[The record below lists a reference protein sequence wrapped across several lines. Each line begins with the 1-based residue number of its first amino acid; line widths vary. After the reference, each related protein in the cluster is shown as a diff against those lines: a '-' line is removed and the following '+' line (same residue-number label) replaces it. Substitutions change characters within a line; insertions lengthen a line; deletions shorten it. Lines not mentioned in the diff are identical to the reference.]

1 MSKVADLNTHQKLA
15 AIQQS
20 IKVGK
25 SQYNAFG
32 KYYYRNAEDI
42 LEALKPYEG
51 KYDVSFHIDE
61 EIKSI
66 DALESPIVYV
76 VATAVIIDN
85 LTGIRIASRGNAII
99 DFEAKGMQ
107 MPQRTGAAS
116 SYAKK
121 YAMGNLLLLDDT
133 KDSDATN
140 EHGKGGTTSAPNTPA
155 SAPNPSLKAMTQEQ
169 QQNLLKGIADGKFT
183 SVEKFLSKYKNDDNK
198 KTVVAALKV
207 AKEGKK

>member
-1 MSKVADLNTHQKLA
+1 MSKVVDLNTHQKLA

-51 KYDVSFHIDE
+51 KHDVSFHIDE

-66 DALESPIVYV
+66 DALETPIVYI
-76 VATAVIIDN
+76 VATAVMTDN
-85 LTGIRIASRGNAII
+85 TNGNIIASRGNAII

-140 EHGKGGTTSAPNTPA
+140 EHGKGGAVTAPNSPA
-155 SAPNPSLKAMTQEQ
+155 PAPKPSLKAMTQEQ
-169 QQNLLKGIADGKFT
+169 QQNLLKGIADGKFS
-183 SVEKFLSKYKNDDNK
+183 SVEKFLSKYKNDGNK
-198 KTVVAALKV
+198 KVVIAALKLN
-207 AKEGKK
+207 KEGKK

>member
-1 MSKVADLNTHQKLA
+1 MSKTDSLNTHQKLA

-20 IKVGK
+20 IKVSK

-51 KYDVSFHIDE
+51 EYDVSFHIDE
-61 EIKSI
+61 EIKSF
-66 DALESPIVYV
+66 DTMEKPIVYI
-76 VATAVIIDN
+76 VATAIMTDN
-85 LTGIRIASRGNAII
+85 LLGIKITSRGNAII

-140 EHGKGGTTSAPNTPA
+140 EHSKGGSAPAPA
-155 SAPNPSLKAMTQEQ
+155 PKPSLKVMTQEQ
-169 QQNLLKGIADGKFT
+169 QTNLLKGVVDGKFT
-183 SVEKFLSKYKNDDNK
+183 SVEKFLSKYENEGNK
-198 KTVVAALKV
+198 KVVVAALKL
-207 AKEGKK
+207 AKEGR